1 MLRRSN
7 LKNAAAGLHSRA
19 FRTSTTSNL
28 SVTSLHKWSH
38 LGHVLSYPICA
49 SCVPSFFAPF
59 ARQDITTHHPSLLHT
74 LYFRCLDLLG
84 QGDGAE
90 LAAVVTTT
98 CWPILRS
105 DIISLSA
112 THHYSTSIFVYNGH
126 KP

>member
-19 FRTSTTSNL
+19 FLTSSL
-28 SVTSLHKWSH
+28 SVASLH

-49 SCVPSFFAPF
+49 SCVPSFFDTF

-74 LYFRCLDLLG
+74 LYYRCLDLLG

-105 DIISLSA
+105 DIINLSA